1 MSRKRCPCCFEWM
14 DAERSTCPFCGK
26 DTTENNDTQA
36 LPKGTVI
43 ANRYEVG
50 MLRERSEFVAY
61 YAAFDRK
68 RKARVILAEFFPIEM
83 IFRTEE
89 GETRLYRAEL
99 QAAYNAGMHDFML
112 ENSFFSQVK
121 AGVGIVPVLECFL
134 LDSVA
139 CAVSDWY
146 DESTFPKLLS
156 SMKKPLP
163 YNKAISTLHDVM
175 AALAAVHAQGGCYG
189 GVCAEDL
196 VKSDAA
202 VWRLRPRPHGAEAA
216 LRARMAGAKIA
227 EESMDPRKDVHDVA
241 ALLYHLLTGKAWEK
255 GQPSAGECVKDIPRQ
270 ADAILMR
277 SLAEDCSLC
286 PESMQKLLDALS
298 GAADPITAI
307 LAKNGQ
313 KAGKKMKLLSQV
325 CGYAGGTL
333 LVAGLVLGTLL
344 ALGRFETAAEPEST
358 PVQEATATPE
368 PTTESTEPTLEQEQA
383 AGAPEPTP
391 VVCNHGKKT
400 YSQID
405 DDREVHE
412 WQCTECPEEGTEPHE
427 SEKDAKG
434 NAVWNKD
441 KHQHYHICSKC
452 EMRYGYE
459 DHAYDKNG
467 VCTVCGRVK
476 STKKQETED
485 ALAQDPAQ
493 DETQTQDEK
502 PTSPPSDESKD
513 NETVQ
518 PKCEHKNWVYRDVD
532 GIDGIG
538 GSKHVKYC
546 TDCEHEFEQFEDHE
560 YPDPSDGT
568 YEIGKC
574 KKCNYLCKH
583 NDKTCSQLVDEN
595 GTVNT
600 TNHNW
605 KCNIC
610 RASGTESHSLD
621 ESGKCVCEYT
631 KTDNGDD
638 SNNPDTAAVIPTS
651 AKWRKY
657 MPEAQNRYEVC

>member
-277 SLAEDCSLC
+277 ALAEDCSLC

-344 ALGRFETAAEPEST
+344 ALERFETAAEPEST

-368 PTTESTEPTLEQEQA
+368 PTTESTEPTLEREQA

-485 ALAQDPAQ
+485 TLAQDPAQ
-493 DETQTQDEK
+493 DEPLTPTPCSHIGNKEYSKLTDDNKQSYHAVYCKACGSRIVEKEKHNYENGECTQCGYLCSHDTK
-502 PTSPPSDESKD
+502 KNYRPDESG
-513 NETVQ
+513 
-518 PKCEHKNWVYRDVD
+518 H
-532 GIDGIG
+532 
-538 GSKHVKYC
+538 S
-546 TDCEHEFEQFEDHE
+546 
-560 YPDPSDGT
+560 
-568 YEIGKC
+568 
-574 KKCNYLCKH
+574 
-583 NDKTCSQLVDEN
+583 
-595 GTVNT
+595 
-600 TNHNW
+600 W
-605 KCNIC
+605 KCSAC
-610 RASGTESHSLD
+610 GASGT
-621 ESGKCVCEYT
+621 
-631 KTDNGDD
+631 
-638 SNNPDTAAVIPTS
+638 
-651 AKWRKY
+651 
-657 MPEAQNRYEVC
+657 

>member
-277 SLAEDCSLC
+277 ALAEDCSLC

-344 ALGRFETAAEPEST
+344 ALERFETAAEPEST

-368 PTTESTEPTLEQEQA
+368 PTIPPVTPTPPPTPPTSTPTPIPSPPPTPTLKST
-383 AGAPEPTP
+383 PTP
-391 VVCNHGKKT
+391 TPRSTPKSTPMEAPTPTLTPTPTETSTPAEIPCSHTGDKKYSELTDSNKQSYHAVYCEACGSMIVEKEKHNYENGKCT
-400 YSQID
+400 
-405 DDREVHE
+405 
-412 WQCTECPEEGTEPHE
+412 QC
-427 SEKDAKG
+427 
-434 NAVWNKD
+434 
-441 KHQHYHICSKC
+441 
-452 EMRYGYE
+452 GYE
-459 DHAYDKNG
+459 CSHYDTKINYEPVG
-467 VCTVCGRVK
+467 SGHSWECSACG
-476 STKKQETED
+476 
-485 ALAQDPAQ
+485 
-493 DETQTQDEK
+493 
-502 PTSPPSDESKD
+502 
-513 NETVQ
+513 
-518 PKCEHKNWVYRDVD
+518 
-532 GIDGIG
+532 
-538 GSKHVKYC
+538 
-546 TDCEHEFEQFEDHE
+546 
-560 YPDPSDGT
+560 
-568 YEIGKC
+568 
-574 KKCNYLCKH
+574 
-583 NDKTCSQLVDEN
+583 
-595 GTVNT
+595 
-600 TNHNW
+600 
-605 KCNIC
+605 
-610 RASGTESHSLD
+610 ASGTEEHESNAWEYDDTQHWRICNACKWESEKHEDHSFD
-621 ESGKCVCEYT
+621 ENSNECMCGYKGYKKEQ
-631 KTDNGDD
+631 DNGGD
-638 SNNPDTAAVIPTS
+638 NNNSGATG
-651 AKWRKY
+651 
-657 MPEAQNRYEVC
+657 